1 MHDDNNRKLQLFK
14 AALSLAKESQGQSE
28 ENIKYLS
35 SKNYTEEYYFW
46 LIGLNGS
53 FYYFFIIISLSLD
66 TFDSWL
72 LFRNGLY

>member
-35 SKNYTEEYYFW
+35 SKNYTEEYYF
-46 LIGLNGS
+46 
-53 FYYFFIIISLSLD
+53 
-66 TFDSWL
+66 
-72 LFRNGLY
+72 